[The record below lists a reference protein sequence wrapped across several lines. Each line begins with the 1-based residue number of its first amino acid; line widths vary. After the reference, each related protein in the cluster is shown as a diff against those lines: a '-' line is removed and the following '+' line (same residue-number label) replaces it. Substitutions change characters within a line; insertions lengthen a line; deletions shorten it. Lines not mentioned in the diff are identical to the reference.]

1 MSPTDAIVIRSV
13 DLSGDIGAAESTGAG
28 TESVGGASAGLELA
42 PASGGGGIVEQAV
55 SVSSRSSA
63 SDLFAL
69 GTKTNNEH
77 VDLRR
82 AQSTPEQIQF
92 VQVINRSDAHA
103 MIGLVVDGD
112 PLDS

>member
-42 PASGGGGIVEQAV
+42 PASGCGGIVEQAV

-69 GTKTNNEH
+69 GTETNNEH
-77 VDLRR
+77 VDLCR
-82 AQSTPEQIQF
+82 AQSTPEHIQF
-92 VQVINRSDAHA
+92 VQVINRSDAHT

-112 PLDS
+112 PLDC